1 MAELFHFMVLSG
13 NKTDGR
19 GKRGLELGERNRSG
33 SHACEL
39 DMTLATDAYFLDNP
53 KLLEMCGVEGC
64 VEVN

>member
-1 MAELFHFMVLSG
+1 MVLSG
-13 NKTDGR
+13 NKIDGR

-33 SHACEL
+33 FYVCEL
-39 DMTLATDAYFLDNP
+39 DMILVIDVYFLDNL